1 MISLVQELKRISDVV
16 LADHQQMMKEK
27 EAQKDVLQGRE
38 VQVLAQ
44 LRNVTDER
52 DDIQLKLNGMYIFIL
67 YNCSN
72 VVSKL

>member
-52 DDIQLKLNGMYIFIL
+52 DGIQHKLNGM
-67 YNCSN
+67 
-72 VVSKL
+72 